1 MHFIVVILFASTV
14 GCLNV
19 EIMKI
24 LLKIYKT
31 VWRLLCT
38 LAAAEDV
45 EDGNVNV
52 YEI

>member
-24 LLKIYKT
+24 LLKIYKA